1 MEAFYGYRLPGN
13 GTETIAFRSCSIAD
27 GIRNGFAVAPF
38 RQDRHRT
45 LSFTGGEKA
54 DISGLDSFARRIN
67 ITAPFSGSTT
77 REQHR
82 MEVERIVTEVKSGN
96 LIKAVAARQLV
107 MESEFSLSN
116 TFLRLCL
123 EYPEAFIFCFGS
135 EATGIWLGASPE
147 TLVAGQRGL
156 LTSMALAGTRSAEAS
171 GDWDDKNLK
180 EHNVVRDFIRDAFES
195 AGLDAETGPTHTAQ
209 AGPVE
214 HLRTYI
220 TARIREA
227 EDRFDMAAVAELA
240 LRLSPTPALCGFP
253 VESAMRIIDVCE
265 NFDRSYYGGFFG
277 PYQNEGDF
285 NFFVNLRS
293 LRLTPAGCAL
303 YAGGGINEMSAPD
316 DEWLE
321 TENKLSTLLR
331 CLQT

>member
-82 MEVERIVTEVKSGN
+82 MEVERIVTEVQSGN

-214 HLRTYI
+214 QKTGSTWRQSQNSLFGYP
-220 TARIREA
+220 
-227 EDRFDMAAVAELA
+227 L
-240 LRLSPTPALCGFP
+240 LRLSA
-253 VESAMRIIDVCE
+253 VSRW
-265 NFDRSYYGGFFG
+265 
-277 PYQNEGDF
+277 
-285 NFFVNLRS
+285 S
-293 LRLTPAGCAL
+293 LRCG
-303 YAGGGINEMSAPD
+303 
-316 DEWLE
+316 
-321 TENKLSTLLR
+321 LSTYARTSTEAITAASAGHIRMKENLNFL
-331 CLQT
+331 

>member
-82 MEVERIVTEVKSGN
+82 MEVERIVTEVQSGN

-214 HLRTYI
+214 HLRTYH
-220 TARIREA
+220 RQDSGGR
-227 EDRFDMAAVAELA
+227 R
-240 LRLSPTPALCGFP
+240 P
-253 VESAMRIIDVCE
+253 VRHGGSRRTRSSAI
-265 NFDRSYYGGFFG
+265 
-277 PYQNEGDF
+277 PYSG
-285 NFFVNLRS
+285 S
-293 LRLTPAGCAL
+293 LRFP
-303 YAGGGINEMSAPD
+303 GGVCDADYQRMRELRP
-316 DEWLE
+316 
-321 TENKLSTLLR
+321 KLLR
-331 CLQT
+331 RLLRAISE